1 MENRKLSGI
10 FLRAGFLTAC
20 LVVFLLL
27 GDGETTT
34 AKVASGAEMDRA
46 FVLGTGEPVGELV
59 FEIIEAA
66 THLPLPA
73 RLYFAYRD
81 GRDEKPTV
89 GRFENFLVS
98 ASGFEVR
105 TLPVGEYDVY
115 ISRGTEYS
123 LAEHQ
128 IQIREGKTTHLRVQL
143 ERVIDTSGF
152 ISSDFHL
159 HLQFAMQDGAIVSA
173 AEGLELLTATDHN
186 VLKDYSPFIEEL
198 GLGRYMHSM
207 VGSEIDTEFG
217 HFNSFPLQLDRW
229 RSREYRHAIRTPRE
243 FLRTLREE
251 PGEQV
256 VQIDHPRRWESGPER
271 GGPSSGYFEERLN
284 AETGDFD
291 YPFFETGFDSLEIFN
306 AGTDYKD
313 DRIGRTQLVEQ
324 KLQDWYRLLN
334 RGILMTGVAN
344 SDAHHYPKQL
354 PAYPR
359 NYVLSASDNPWEID
373 PTEVVTAV
381 KKHAVTS
388 SGGPFIRFTGNGAPV
403 GSLVTDQDGTV
414 LLGIEVQ
421 SPNWIPLERVEVV
434 SNGQVIQSYSVE
446 PPAEE
451 GAVWQFSTEL
461 VVQPEADSWYL
472 ILASSEKRWRKPFE
486 QFSSFSFTNP
496 IFVDVDG
503 DRYFDPREGGY
514 PLQPTDR

>member
-1 MENRKLSGI
+1 MEKQRLSGI
-10 FLRAGFLTAC
+10 ALRAGFVAAC
-20 LVVFLLL
+20 WAVLLLL

-34 AKVASGAEMDRA
+34 TAKVATGAEVDRA
-46 FVLGTGEPVGELV
+46 FVLGTGEAVGELA

-81 GRDEKPTV
+81 GREGKPTV

-105 TLPVGEYDVY
+105 TLPVGAYDVY
-115 ISRGTEYS
+115 VSRGIEYS
-123 LAEHQ
+123 LAQEQ
-128 IQIREGKTTHLRVQL
+128 IEIQEGKTTQLRVEL

-152 ISSDFHL
+152 ISADFHL

-186 VLKDYSPFIEEL
+186 VLKDYAPFIQEL
-198 GLGRYMHSM
+198 GLSRYLHSV
-207 VGSEIDTEFG
+207 VGSEIDTQFG

-229 RSREYRHAIRTPRE
+229 RSREYRHAIRTPGE
-243 FLRTLREE
+243 FLRTVRQE

-256 VQIDHPRRWESGPER
+256 VQINHPRGMKSGPI
-271 GGPSSGYFEERLN
+271 GSYFDERLN

-291 YPFFETGFDSLEIFN
+291 YPFFETGFDSFEIFN
-306 AGTDYKD
+306 AGADHKGD
-313 DRIGRTQLVEQ
+313 HIGRTQPVEQ

-334 RGILMTGVAN
+334 RGILITGVAN
-344 SDAHHYPKQL
+344 TDAHGYPKAL

-381 KKHAVTS
+381 KRHAITS

-403 GSLVTDQDGTV
+403 GSLVTDRDQSV
-414 LLGIEVQ
+414 SLAIEVQ
-421 SPNWIPLERVEVV
+421 SPNWIPLERVEVI
-434 SNGQVIQSYSVE
+434 SNGQLIRSYSVE
-446 PPAEE
+446 PPTED
-451 GAVWQFSTEL
+451 GAVWQFNEEL
-461 VVQPEADSWYL
+461 VVQPKTDSWYL
-472 ILASSEKRWRKPFE
+472 VLATSEKRWSQPFG

-503 DRYFDPREGGY
+503 NRYFDPPEGGY
-514 PLQPTDR
+514 PLQPSDH

>member
-1 MENRKLSGI
+1 MEKQKLSGML
-10 FLRAGFLTAC
+10 LRAGFLTGC
-20 LVVFLLL
+20 LVVLLLL
-27 GDGETTT
+27 GDGDTAT
-34 AKVASGAEMDRA
+34 AKVASGAEVDRA
-46 FVLGTGEPVGELV
+46 FVLANGEAVGELA

-81 GRDEKPTV
+81 GREGKPTV

-115 ISRGTEYS
+115 VSRGIEYS
-123 LAEHQ
+123 LAQEQ
-128 IQIREGKTTHLRVQL
+128 IEIQEGKTAHLRVQL

-152 ISSDFHL
+152 ISADFHL

-186 VLKDYSPFIEEL
+186 VLKDYAPFIQEL
-198 GLGRYMHSM
+198 GLGRYLHSV
-207 VGSEIDTEFG
+207 VGSEIDTQFG

-229 RSREYRHAIRTPRE
+229 RSREYRHAIRTPGE
-243 FLRTLREE
+243 FLRTVRQE

-256 VQIDHPRRWESGPER
+256 VQINHPRP
-271 GGPSSGYFEERLN
+271 
-284 AETGDFD
+284 GDFD
-291 YPFFETGFDSLEIFN
+291 YPFFESGFDSFEIFN
-306 AGTDYKD
+306 AGTDVED
-313 DRIGRTQLVEQ
+313 GHIGRTQLVEQ
-324 KLQDWYRLLN
+324 KLQDWYRFLN
-334 RGILMTGVAN
+334 RGILMAGVAN
-344 SDAHHYPKQL
+344 TDAHHYPKEL

-381 KKHAVTS
+381 KRHAITS

-403 GSLVTDQDGTV
+403 GSLVTDRDQSV
-414 LLGIEVQ
+414 SLAIEVQ
-421 SPNWIPLERVEVV
+421 SPNWIPLERVEVI
-434 SNGQVIQSYSVE
+434 SNGQLIRSYSVE
-446 PPAEE
+446 PPTED
-451 GAVWQFSTEL
+451 GAVWQFNEEL
-461 VVQPEADSWYL
+461 VVQPKTDSWYL
-472 ILASSEKRWRKPFE
+472 VLATSEKRWSHPFG

-503 DRYFDPREGGY
+503 NRYFDPPEGGY

>member
-1 MENRKLSGI
+1 MENRKRSGI
-10 FLRAGFLTAC
+10 FLRAGFLAAC
-20 LVVFLLL
+20 AAALVFL
-27 GDGETTT
+27 DQNETTT
-34 AKVASGAEMDRA
+34 AKVASADEVDRA

-73 RLYFAYRD
+73 RLYFAYQD
-81 GRDEKPTV
+81 GREEKPTV

-105 TLPVGEYDVY
+105 TLPVGKYDVY
-115 ISRGTEYS
+115 VSRGTEYS
-123 LAEHQ
+123 LEEHQ
-128 IQIREGKTTHLRVQL
+128 VEIQEGKTTHLRVEL
-143 ERVIDTSGF
+143 EHVIDTSGF

-186 VLKDYSPFIEEL
+186 VLKDYLPYIEGL
-198 GLGRYMHSM
+198 GLGRHLHSV
-207 VGSEIDTEFG
+207 VGSEIDTKFG

-229 RSREYRHAIRTPRE
+229 RSKEYRHAIRTPQE
-243 FLRTLREE
+243 FLRTVREE

-256 VQIDHPRRWESGPER
+256 VQINHPRLWESNPT
-271 GGPSSGYFEERLN
+271 SGYFEERLN

-291 YPFFETGFDSLEIFN
+291 YPFFETGFDSFEIFN
-306 AGTDYKD
+306 ALTDTKD
-313 DRIGRTQLVEQ
+313 DHIGRNQLVER

-344 SDAHHYPKQL
+344 TDAHQYPKEL

-359 NYVLSASDNPWEID
+359 NYVLSASDNTWEID
-373 PTEVVTAV
+373 PGEVVTAV
-381 KKHAVTS
+381 KRRAVTA
-388 SGGPFIRFTGNGAPV
+388 SGGPFIRFTGNGSPV

-414 LLGIEVQ
+414 SLSIEVQ
-421 SPNWIPLERVEVV
+421 SPNWIPVERVEVV
-434 SNGQVIQSYSVE
+434 SNGQVIQSYSVAPSE
-446 PPAEE
+446 GE

-461 VVQPEADSWYL
+461 MVQPKADSWYL
-472 ILASSEKRWRKPFE
+472 ILASSEKRWSRPFE

-503 DRYFDPREGGY
+503 NHYFDPPEGGY
-514 PLQPTDR
+514 TLQPTDQE

>member
-1 MENRKLSGI
+1 MKNLSVLS
-10 FLRAGFLTAC
+10 LRAAFVVSCAATL
-20 LVVFLLL
+20 VFLERV
-27 GDGETTT
+27 ETST
-34 AKVASGAEMDRA
+34 AKVATGAEVDRA
-46 FVLGTGEPVGELV
+46 FVLGSGEAVGGLA
-59 FEIIEAA
+59 FEIIEVA
-66 THLPLPA
+66 THRPLPA

-81 GRDEKPTV
+81 GREGKPTV

-105 TLPVGEYDVY
+105 TLPVGEFDVY
-115 ISRGTEYS
+115 ASRGIEYS
-123 LAEHQ
+123 LAEHPVD
-128 IQIREGKTTHLRVQL
+128 IQEGKTTHLRVEL

-159 HLQFAMQDGAIVSA
+159 HLQFAMQDGAMVSA

-198 GLGRYMHSM
+198 GLGRYMHSV

-256 VQIDHPRRWESGPER
+256 VQINHPRIWESGPT
-271 GGPSSGYFEERLN
+271 GGYFDERLN
-284 AETGDFD
+284 AETGNFD
-291 YPFFETGFDSLEIFN
+291 YPFFETGFDSFEIFN
-306 AGTDYKD
+306 ALLDDKD

-344 SDAHHYPKQL
+344 TDAHQYPKEL

-359 NYVLSASDNPWEID
+359 NYVLSGSDNLWEID
-373 PTEVVTAV
+373 VTEVVTAV

-403 GSLVTDQDGTV
+403 GSLVTAQDATV
-414 LLGIEVQ
+414 SLSIQVQ
-421 SPNWIPLERVEVV
+421 SPNWIPLERVEVI
-434 SNGQVIQSYSVE
+434 SNGQLIQSYSVA
-446 PPAEE
+446 PPEE
-451 GAVWQFSTEL
+451 QDAVWKFSTQFM
-461 VVQPEADSWYL
+461 VQPEVESWYL

-503 DRYFDPREGGY
+503 NRYFDPPEGGY
-514 PLQPTDR
+514 ALEPLDP